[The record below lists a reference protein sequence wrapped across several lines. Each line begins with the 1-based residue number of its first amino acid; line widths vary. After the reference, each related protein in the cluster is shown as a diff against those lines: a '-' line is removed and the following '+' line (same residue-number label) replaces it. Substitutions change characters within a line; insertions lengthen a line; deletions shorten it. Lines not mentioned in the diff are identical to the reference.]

1 MKQNN
6 LKFSGVIDAFTRQS
20 VIYDDYE
27 KENQTLIWM
36 RKQVRKHAMSFLNPG
51 DKLLELNSG
60 TGTDAVYFAQK
71 GILVHSTDISNG
83 MIQQIRKKVND
94 NNLSHKI
101 SFEQCSYT
109 ELNKIKNNKFDFI
122 FSNFGGLNCLV
133 DLSDATKF
141 FPSLLNE
148 GGKVCLVIMPPIC
161 PWELANIFRGKFKFA
176 FRRLKTSGTPAHIE
190 GIHFTT
196 HYYSL
201 KNVMKALGDKFS
213 LVKSEVLAVCS
224 PNPQMEKFQKKF
236 PRLTQLLNKLDE
248 SLSAYF
254 PFNKIGDHI
263 ILTALYSS
271 K

>member
-1 MKQNN
+1 MEKNDLQ
-6 LKFSGVIDAFTRQS
+6 FSAVTKAFTRQS
-20 VIYDDYE
+20 AIYDAYE

-71 GILVHSTDISNG
+71 GILVHSTDISDG
-83 MIQQIRKKVND
+83 MIEQIAKKVTD
-94 NNLSHKI
+94 YNLSHKI
-101 SFEQCSYT
+101 TFEQCSYT
-109 ELNKIKNNKFDFI
+109 ELNKIKNKKFDFI
-122 FSNFGGLNCLV
+122 FSNFGGLNCLA
-133 DLSDATKF
+133 DLSEATKF

-148 GGKVCLVIMPPIC
+148 KGKVCLVIMPPIC
-161 PWELANIFRGKFKFA
+161 PWELVNIFRGKFKYA

-190 GIHFTT
+190 DIHFTT
-196 HYYSL
+196 HYFSS
-201 KNVMKALGDKFS
+201 KEVMKALGDKFI
-213 LVKSEVLAVCS
+213 LVKLEGLAVFT

-236 PRLTQLLNKLDE
+236 PGLINLLNKLDE
-248 SLSAYF
+248 SLSGYF

>member
-1 MKQNN
+1 MEQND
-6 LKFSGVIDAFTRQS
+6 LQFGAVIKAFTRQS
-20 VIYDDYE
+20 IIYDDYE

-51 DKLLELNSG
+51 NKLLELNSG
-60 TGTDAVYFAQK
+60 TGTDAIYFAQN
-71 GILVHSTDISNG
+71 GILVHSTDISDG
-83 MIQQIRKKVND
+83 MIEQIRKKVND
-94 NNLSHKI
+94 YNLSHKI

-196 HYYSL
+196 HYFSL
-201 KNVMKALGDKFS
+201 KNVMKALGDKFI
-213 LVKSEVLAVCS
+213 LVKSEGLAVFS

-248 SLSAYF
+248 SLSTYF

>member
-1 MKQNN
+1 MKQNDVQFN
-6 LKFSGVIDAFTRQS
+6 AVIDAFTRQS

-36 RKQVRKHAMSFLNPG
+36 RKLVRKHAMSFLNPG

-71 GILVHSTDISNG
+71 GILVHSTDISDG
-83 MIQQIRKKVND
+83 MIEQIRKKVND
-94 NNLSHKI
+94 YNLSHKI

-122 FSNFGGLNCLV
+122 FSNFGGLNCLAN
-133 DLSDATKF
+133 LSEATKF

-148 GGKVCLVIMPPIC
+148 EGKVCLVIMPPIC
-161 PWELANIFRGKFKFA
+161 PWELVNIFKGKFKFA

-196 HYYSL
+196 HYFSS
-201 KNVMKALGDKFS
+201 KNVMKALGDKFI
-213 LVKSEVLAVCS
+213 LVKLEGLAVFT

-248 SLSAYF
+248 SLSGYF

-263 ILTALYSS
+263 ILTASYSS

>member
-1 MKQNN
+1 MEQNN
-6 LKFSGVIDAFTRQS
+6 FQFSTVIKAFTRQS
-20 VIYDDYE
+20 VIYDNYE

-71 GILVHSTDISNG
+71 GILVHSTDISDG
-83 MIQQIRKKVND
+83 MIEQIRKKVND
-94 NNLSHKI
+94 YNLSHKI

-122 FSNFGGLNCLV
+122 FSNFGGLNCLAK
-133 DLSDATKF
+133 LSEATKF

-148 GGKVCLVIMPPIC
+148 EGKVCLVIMPPIC
-161 PWELANIFRGKFKFA
+161 PWELVNIFKGKFKFA

-196 HYYSL
+196 HYFSS
-201 KNVMKALGDKFS
+201 KNVMKALGDKFI
-213 LVKSEVLAVCS
+213 LVKLEGLAVFT

-248 SLSAYF
+248 SLSGYF

>member
-1 MKQNN
+1 MEQND
-6 LKFSGVIDAFTRQS
+6 LQFGAVIKAFTRQS
-20 VIYDDYE
+20 IIYDDYE

-36 RKQVRKHAMSFLNPG
+36 RKQVRKHAMSFLHPG

-83 MIQQIRKKVND
+83 MIEQIRKKVND

-133 DLSDATKF
+133 DLNEATKF

-148 GGKVCLVIMPPIC
+148 EGKVCLVIMPPIC
-161 PWELANIFRGKFKFA
+161 PWELVNIFKGKIKFA

-196 HYYSL
+196 HYFSS
-201 KNVMKALGDKFS
+201 KDIMKALGNKFI
-213 LVKSEVLAVCS
+213 LVKLEGLAVFT
-224 PNPQMEKFQKKF
+224 PNPQMERFQKKF

-248 SLSAYF
+248 SLSGYF

>member
-1 MKQNN
+1 MEKNDLQ
-6 LKFSGVIDAFTRQS
+6 FSAVINAFTRQS

-83 MIQQIRKKVND
+83 MIEQIEKKVND
-94 NNLSHKI
+94 HNLSHKI
-101 SFEQCSYT
+101 SYEQCSYT

-122 FSNFGGLNCLV
+122 FSNFGGLNCV
-133 DLSDATKF
+133 ADLSEATKF

-148 GGKVCLVIMPPIC
+148 EGKVCLVIMPPIC
-161 PWELANIFRGKFKFA
+161 PWELVNIFKGKIKFA

-196 HYYSL
+196 HYFNS
-201 KNVMKALGDKFS
+201 KNIMKALGDKFI
-213 LVKSEVLAVCS
+213 LVKLEGLAVFT

-248 SLSAYF
+248 SLSGYF